1 MSIRH
6 PLFDAQP
13 GFFDLAR
20 VRAAS
25 PELSGLEDDA
35 LLELLLDEDNV
46 APPAPNLL
54 FDVHFYTMLRT
65 RTGDAEPRNPVVH
78 YLSEGAEQGL
88 PINALFDVEFY
99 QRNAVLEGLSPVHV
113 VIHALAHM
121 GPQLARFSPFVDLDF
136 ICAQTGRKKDAELLT
151 RLLGGT
157 LQIDRPH
164 PLVDLDHLRRQT
176 VRRLGT
182 LRAALFHYWTCGED
196 LSTHPLIDVAHY
208 RSGVG
213 DGEAI
218 THSAYHYLISHAPAS
233 PHALFDTEYYCDQVQ
248 AELGRVPGRALEH
261 FVVEGQALGLAPSPF
276 FDVEYYRAQSGAGP
290 DAVQHYLQGGYR
302 RYAPHPMIC
311 LSEARLQARARA
323 GDMQGVAERLADPRG
338 PVPLDLVPDF
348 HLPFVRQEMNA
359 QDAESGE
366 VLRRYLREA
375 YPEGRRPN
383 GLLSLPYIT
392 AQSARLDV
400 TGRNPLAC
408 YFEQGWH
415 RRQRIMIALAD
426 LEDTTTNRA
435 WFALCEAQ
443 LNNPQVELVVVSN
456 RGGTLFDRFG
466 EVAHVWCLW
475 QPEPED
481 TGAFARS
488 ARTLAEVL
496 AANPP
501 VAGFVD
507 FTEGAGQAQV
517 LGRLDVPLIAF
528 GDAGLGRLT
537 TEEVQMLAGQV
548 DQVLCATAGVQ
559 ARLQEVS
566 SRIKAGVRAGF
577 HPVIAPP
584 RPSARQR
591 ETLRSGLG
599 IGANDV
605 IVLSSGGE
613 GIEHGADLFGA
624 LVAQCCEDAGIAAN
638 VRFIWHGPGHFWGN
652 RPKFYTRHF
661 ARTVGGDT
669 RLHMIDAPDLGTIMG
684 AADIYVKLG
693 RDGCPMNDV
702 LQARAA
708 GLPIVLMRS
717 GRDQDGMADAPGVTA
732 VDAFDLGAARDAL
745 RGLAA
750 EPGKHRA
757 AVEDALMSQLGL
769 GSFLSEVS
777 AAIRRHAPDVVLSA
791 PDEEAAGRLLLILPD
806 KALFDALAEQVGDD
820 RDCSEVQR
828 IPLTRRQLATDPL
841 PPAIGALLSSSS
853 CTELVLLCSPADLTS
868 EDMSRFQHAIWLT
881 EGTEAE
887 LRWLYLY
894 GLSFDEIHSLKP
906 GQIDAMRALNPRVAE
921 VMRVT
926 DWRAQ

>member
-1 MSIRH
+1 MNAH
-6 PLFDAQP
+6 
-13 GFFDLAR
+13 
-20 VRAAS
+20 
-25 PELSGLEDDA
+25 
-35 LLELLLDEDNV
+35 
-46 APPAPNLL
+46 
-54 FDVHFYTMLRT
+54 
-65 RTGDAEPRNPVVH
+65 DAEP
-78 YLSEGAEQGL
+78 
-88 PINALFDVEFY
+88 
-99 QRNAVLEGLSPVHV
+99 
-113 VIHALAHM
+113 
-121 GPQLARFSPFVDLDF
+121 
-136 ICAQTGRKKDAELLT
+136 
-151 RLLGGT
+151 
-157 LQIDRPH
+157 
-164 PLVDLDHLRRQT
+164 
-176 VRRLGT
+176 
-182 LRAALFHYWTCGED
+182 
-196 LSTHPLIDVAHY
+196 
-208 RSGVG
+208 
-213 DGEAI
+213 
-218 THSAYHYLISHAPAS
+218 
-233 PHALFDTEYYCDQVQ
+233 
-248 AELGRVPGRALEH
+248 
-261 FVVEGQALGLAPSPF
+261 
-276 FDVEYYRAQSGAGP
+276 
-290 DAVQHYLQGGYR
+290 
-302 RYAPHPMIC
+302 
-311 LSEARLQARARA
+311 
-323 GDMQGVAERLADPRG
+323 
-338 PVPLDLVPDF
+338 
-348 HLPFVRQEMNA
+348 
-359 QDAESGE
+359 GE
-366 VLRRYLREA
+366 VLRRYLREG

-383 GLLSLPYIT
+383 DLLSLPYIA

-466 EVAHVWCLW
+466 KVAHVWCLW

-507 FTEGAGQAQV
+507 FTEGAGLAQV

-566 SRIKAGVRAGF
+566 SRIEAGVHAGF
-577 HPVIAPP
+577 HPAIAPP
-584 RPSARQR
+584 RRSARQR

-605 IVLSSGGE
+605 IVLSSGGD

-669 RLHMIDAPDLGTIMG
+669 RLHMIDAPDLATVMG

-693 RDGCPMNDV
+693 RDGCPMDDV

-708 GLPIVLMRS
+708 GLPIVLMR
-717 GRDQDGMADAPGVTA
+717 GGPDQDGMADAPGVTA
-732 VDAFDLGAARDAL
+732 VDAFDLGAARHAL
-745 RGLAA
+745 RGLVA
-750 EPGKHRA
+750 EPRKHRVA
-757 AVEDALMSQLGL
+757 AEDALRSQLGL
-769 GSFLSEVS
+769 SGFISEVTK
-777 AAIRRHAPDVVLSA
+777 AIRRHAPDVVLCS
-791 PDEEAAGRLLLILPD
+791 PDEEATGRQLLILPD
-806 KALFDALAEQVGDD
+806 KALFDALAERVGDD
-820 RDCSEVQR
+820 RDCGAGQR
-828 IPLTRRQLATDPL
+828 IPLTHRQLAACPL
-841 PPAIGALLSSSS
+841 PPAIAALLSNSS
-853 CTELVLLCSPADLTS
+853 CAELVLQRSPVDLTP

-887 LRWLYLY
+887 LRALYLH

-926 DWRAQ
+926 NWRAR